1 MMPLAMPAGGS
12 EKTGDDPYWD
22 KVVFLANMNGA
33 NGSTTFIDSSPNFAI
48 ANGNAKVTDS
58 VSLFG
63 DTVGA
68 FDGTGDFINLPY
80 LSNYNLGSGNFTIE
94 FWFRPSSLA
103 GPQNLFEWRSSVST
117 MGVAFTQSFA
127 SPTKVSAFVGDSNT
141 SAWEVS
147 ITGATTLVVGDWY
160 HVRLVKN
167 GTNFQLYVNGVT
179 QGSVTSSVVPY
190 LNSAGIRFG
199 ADRGGNNGFNGQ
211 AADVMVS
218 NIARN
223 TSGFTPPSARLVADS
238 NTLVLISMN
247 GANNSVLFE
256 NIAPITKLL
265 TPIGNAQ
272 ISTANFKFGG
282 ASGLFDGGA
291 DRLLASQSYSFGSG
305 DFTIEGWFKR
315 AGESA
320 VGFTQIL
327 FDMRTAAPSIQPL
340 IFVGL
345 PGDGYEFTFEVNGVE
360 RIKSGEFTVGPWY
373 HLAIE
378 KYLGVTKM
386 YLMGVNV
393 GPSYIDSNNYT
404 ARNFTLCGRFG
415 PSPGDGDYRSLNGNS
430 DDVRCTA
437 YARYRGNFTPPR
449 RQLGKHSPW

>member
-33 NGSTTFIDSSPNFAI
+33 NGSTTFIDSSPNFA
-48 ANGNAKVTDS
+48 AVNGNARVTDS

-63 DTVGA
+63 DSVGT
-68 FDGTGDFINLPY
+68 FDGAGDFINLPY
-80 LSNYNLGSGNFTIE
+80 LSNYNLVSGNFTIE
-94 FWFRPSSLA
+94 FWFRPSSLI

-141 SAWEVS
+141 SAWEVA
-147 ITGATTLVVGDWY
+147 ITGTTTLAVGDWY

-179 QGSVTSSVVPY
+179 QGSATSSVVPY
-190 LNSAGIRFG
+190 LNSADIRFG

-265 TPIGNAQ
+265 TPSGNAQ

-282 ASGLFDGGA
+282 SSGLFDGAGDYLSYGSVLPVNSNNFTVECFVYMPALPGANGFVIASQKSGHTSVGRFLFTITSAGKLNVFVGSASSLNFTGVITIPLNLWVHVAVTCSDNIYRLFVGGTLDQASAAFSQALEKTPFYISRDPMTVGA
-291 DRLLASQSYSFGSG
+291 DR
-305 DFTIEGWFKR
+305 DFN
-315 AGESA
+315 
-320 VGFTQIL
+320 
-327 FDMRTAAPSIQPL
+327 
-340 IFVGL
+340 
-345 PGDGYEFTFEVNGVE
+345 GYVDAF
-360 RIKSGEFTVGPWY
+360 
-373 HLAIE
+373 
-378 KYLGVTKM
+378 
-386 YLMGVNV
+386 
-393 GPSYIDSNNYT
+393 
-404 ARNFTLCGRFG
+404 
-415 PSPGDGDYRSLNGNS
+415 
-430 DDVRCTA
+430 RCTVF
-437 YARYRGNFTPPR
+437 ARYTSDFVPPR